1 MTVKKSHKIE
11 QRLML
16 FTSFVKLCATK
27 RRVCQALVFNSQSVR
42 LVRLQDEVVIHMMC
56 LA

>member
-16 FTSFVKLCATK
+16 FTSFVKLCATT
-27 RRVCQALVFNSQSVR
+27 AGLSGFTVFNSQSVR

>member
-1 MTVKKSHKIE
+1 MIAKKSHKIE

-16 FTSFVKLCATK
+16 FTSFVKLCATTAGLSGFSI
-27 RRVCQALVFNSQSVR
+27 QQSSVR